1 MGGHRGNPD
10 TLRAVGRDDELAAV
24 ATGLANTG
32 ARAVVIDGPAGM
44 GKSTVW
50 RAAVNDAGASGSQVL
65 AVRPR
70 EVEASMPFAALQGLL
85 GDCVDALANA
95 LPLPQRA
102 ALDVVLLRAAPGAHP
117 VENGV
122 VAAATLSAI
131 RALGAKNPLL
141 IAIDDAQW
149 LDPASP
155 EALAFA
161 ARRLSSGDQVR
172 LLVTWR
178 AAVSEP
184 DLGLDADDLCR
195 ISVGPLSPEA
205 LREVVRRRL
214 GQVLGMTAA
223 RALHEVSGG
232 NPFYALELARSHPD
246 GEFGIGRA
254 LTLDDVRTLL
264 GRRFAELPAATVRAL
279 ATVAAMT
286 APDVERIREVIAD
299 EAILDTAF
307 ALDILTE
314 REPGRV
320 EFTHPLLAAAAYA
333 AVSPRQRRAIH
344 AGLADS
350 AATVE
355 ERARHLAVAS
365 TAPDPAIAAVID
377 VGAAQAAAR
386 AAPADAAR
394 LSEIAARLTPPGD
407 HEAAARRRLAAAS
420 WHFAA
425 GDLAAAVDVWTDVAT
440 ACPPGDIHAE
450 ALAQLANSAPIDYER
465 AVAMAEQAVAESS
478 TVRSRVRHIALRA
491 NVLAQSDNQRA
502 LAMLR
507 AAAAEAR
514 AAGDDVALAAVL
526 PELGFQASLSTPE
539 LDGVPLLREAVA
551 LEGQIGGAVDAYMS
565 PENRLGIVLVQRNEL
580 TEARTLLR
588 RHMDACIARGD
599 ERGSCGV
606 AMHLC
611 EAELRAGDLDRAQ
624 TTINWALTVADSSE
638 TSQNVGMYLAF
649 AGLIAAHRGEVET
662 ARTLTGRLAQTV
674 EVIGEPHN
682 ALAQRIV
689 AGYLELSLGNHAVA
703 LDWLEPTVE
712 MFRSIGY
719 VEPGA
724 YFFLP
729 DRLEALIAVGRHTD
743 AERDI
748 AEWETI
754 GRRYDRPFALATA
767 ARAHGMLLAAQSH
780 LREADIAF
788 TDALEHHQ
796 RLDWPHQHARTLL
809 AHGKALRR
817 TGRRRDARSRLQ
829 AALDVFESIGE
840 PLWASRARDEMARLG
855 GRTPA
860 GERLTDGERRVV
872 ELVAAGRSN
881 REVAAELSI
890 TVKTVEAVL
899 TRAYAKLNVRSRAE
913 LAANW
918 PTRTAESPDAP
929 IPHPPA
935 DRLRLRER

>member
-1 MGGHRGNPD
+1 
-10 TLRAVGRDDELAAV
+10 
-24 ATGLANTG
+24 
-32 ARAVVIDGPAGM
+32 
-44 GKSTVW
+44 
-50 RAAVNDAGASGSQVL
+50 
-65 AVRPR
+65 
-70 EVEASMPFAALQGLL
+70 
-85 GDCVDALANA
+85 
-95 LPLPQRA
+95 
-102 ALDVVLLRAAPGAHP
+102 
-117 VENGV
+117 
-122 VAAATLSAI
+122 
-131 RALGAKNPLL
+131 
-141 IAIDDAQW
+141 
-149 LDPASP
+149 
-155 EALAFA
+155 
-161 ARRLSSGDQVR
+161 
-172 LLVTWR
+172 
-178 AAVSEP
+178 
-184 DLGLDADDLCR
+184 
-195 ISVGPLSPEA
+195 
-205 LREVVRRRL
+205 
-214 GQVLGMTAA
+214 MTTA
-223 RALHEVSGG
+223 RALHQVSGG

-264 GRRFAELPAATVRAL
+264 GHRLAELPGATVRAL

-286 APDVERIREVIAD
+286 DPDVERIREVVAD

-365 TAPDPAIAAVID
+365 TAPDPVIASVID
-377 VGAAQAAAR
+377 AGAAAAAAR

-394 LSEIAARLTPPGD
+394 LSEIAARLTARGD

-420 WHFAA
+420 WHLAA
-425 GDLAAAVDVWTDVAT
+425 GDLSPAVDIWTGLAT
-440 ACPPGDIHAE
+440 AGLPSEIRAE
-450 ALAQLANSAPIDYER
+450 ALAQLANNAPIEYER
-465 AVAMAEQAVAESS
+465 ALAMAEQAVAESN
-478 TVRSRVRHIALRA
+478 TVRSRVRHIALHA

-514 AAGDDVALAAVL
+514 AAGDEVALAAVL
-526 PELGFQASLSTPE
+526 PELGFQTSLSTPE

-551 LEGQIGGAVDAYMS
+551 LERRIGGAVDAYMS

-599 ERGSCGV
+599 EGGSCGV

-624 TTINWALTVADSSE
+624 TTINWALTIADTGQ

-662 ARTLTGRLAQTV
+662 ARTLIGRLAQTV
-674 EVIGEPHN
+674 EVTGDSHN
-682 ALAQRIV
+682 AGAHRIV
-689 AGYLELSLGNHAVA
+689 AGCLELALGNYPEAVNW
-703 LDWLEPTVE
+703 LDPTVA

-724 YFFLP
+724 YFYLP
-729 DRLEALIAVGRHTD
+729 DRLEALIAVGHHTD

-748 AEWETI
+748 TEWETI

-767 ARAHGMLLAAQSH
+767 ARARGMLLAAHGH
-780 LREADIAF
+780 LPEADTAF
-788 TDALEHHQ
+788 TEALAHHQ

-809 AHGKALRR
+809 AHGKTLRR

-829 AALDVFESIGE
+829 AALDTFDRIGE
-840 PLWASRARDEMARLG
+840 PLWASHARDEMARLG

-860 GERLTDGERRVV
+860 GERLTDGERRVAA
-872 ELVAAGRSN
+872 LVAAGRTN
-881 REVAAELSI
+881 REVATELSV

-918 PTRTAESPDAP
+918 STRVDAGGGRP
-929 IPHPPA
+929 YPRA
-935 DRLRLRER
+935 AR